1 MTVQEIMERA
11 GTDNTTMTVAWL
23 KDAIHLI
30 QSSST
35 DKLKVVKYNI
45 IDGEREYLLPQD
57 LIAVKSVAVKDTNDK
72 KYKRI
77 KRLVHDPIIREDT
90 DPE

>member
-11 GTDNTTMTVAWL
+11 GTKDTSLVLAWL
-23 KDAIHLI
+23 KDAMHLI
-30 QSSST
+30 QSSTT

-57 LIAVKSVAVKDTNDK
+57 MIAVKSVAVKDTNDK

-77 KRLVHDPIIREDT
+77 KRLVHDPVIREDT
-90 DPE
+90 EPE

>member
-1 MTVQEIMERA
+1 MTVLEIMERA
-11 GTDNTTMTVAWL
+11 GSKDTSLILAWL

-30 QSSST
+30 QSNTNEKS
-35 DKLKVVKYNI
+35 KVVKYNI

-57 LIAVKSVAVKDTNDK
+57 LIAVKSVSVKDTNDK

-77 KRLVHDPIIREDT
+77 KRLVHDPIVKEDT

>member
-30 QSSST
+30 QSSSN

-77 KRLVHDPIIREDT
+77 KRHVHDPVIREDT

>member
-11 GTDNTTMTVAWL
+11 GTKDTSLVLAWL
-23 KDAIHLI
+23 KDAMHLI
-30 QSSST
+30 QSSTT

-57 LIAVKSVAVKDTNDK
+57 MIAVKSVAVKDTNDK

>member
-1 MTVQEIMERA
+1 MTVQEIMER
-11 GTDNTTMTVAWL
+11 
-23 KDAIHLI
+23 
-30 QSSST
+30 SSST

-57 LIAVKSVAVKDTNDK
+57 MIAVKSVAVKDTNDK

-77 KRLVHDPIIREDT
+77 KRLVHDPVIREDT

>member
-30 QSSST
+30 QSSSN

-77 KRLVHDPIIREDT
+77 KWLVHDPIIREDT

>member
-1 MTVQEIMERA
+1 MTVLEIMERA
-11 GTDNTTMTVAWL
+11 GSKNTSLILAWL

-30 QSSST
+30 QSNTNEKS
-35 DKLKVVKYNI
+35 KVVKYNI

-57 LIAVKSVAVKDTNDK
+57 LIAVKSVSVKDTNDK

-77 KRLVHDPIIREDT
+77 KRLVHDPIVKEDT

>member
-30 QSSST
+30 QSSSN

-72 KYKRI
+72 KHKRI

>member
-11 GTDNTTMTVAWL
+11 DTKDTSLVLAWL
-23 KDAIHLI
+23 KDAMHLI
-30 QSSST
+30 QSSTT

-57 LIAVKSVAVKDTNDK
+57 MIAVKSVAVKDTNDK

-77 KRLVHDPIIREDT
+77 KRLVHDPVIREDT

>member
-11 GTDNTTMTVAWL
+11 GTKDTSLVLAWL
-23 KDAIHLI
+23 KDAMHLI
-30 QSSST
+30 QSSTT

-77 KRLVHDPIIREDT
+77 KRLVHDPVIREDT

>member
-11 GTDNTTMTVAWL
+11 GTKDTSLVLAWL
-23 KDAIHLI
+23 KDAIHLV

-35 DKLKVVKYNI
+35 EKLKVVKYNI

-77 KRLVHDPIIREDT
+77 KRLVHDPVIREDT

>member
-30 QSSST
+30 QSSSN

-57 LIAVKSVAVKDTNDK
+57 LIALKSVAVKDTNDK

>member
-23 KDAIHLI
+23 KDAVHLI

>member
-30 QSSST
+30 QSSSN

-77 KRLVHDPIIREDT
+77 KRLVHDPKIREDT

>member
-11 GTDNTTMTVAWL
+11 GTKDTSLVLAWL
-23 KDAIHLI
+23 KDAVHLI
-30 QSSST
+30 QSSTT

-57 LIAVKSVAVKDTNDK
+57 MIAVKSVAVKDTNDK

-77 KRLVHDPIIREDT
+77 KRLVHDPVIREDT
-90 DPE
+90 EPE

>member
-11 GTDNTTMTVAWL
+11 GTKDTSLVLAWL

-77 KRLVHDPIIREDT
+77 KRLVHDPVIREDT
-90 DPE
+90 EPE

>member
-23 KDAIHLI
+23 KDAVHLI

-77 KRLVHDPIIREDT
+77 KRLVHDPVIREDT

>member
-1 MTVQEIMERA
+1 MTVLEIMERSGVE
-11 GTDNTTMTVAWL
+11 GTTLTLAWL
-23 KDAIHLI
+23 KDAVHLI
-30 QSSST
+30 QSNT
-35 DKLKVVKYNI
+35 KERLKVEKYNI

-57 LIAVKSVAVKDTNDK
+57 LIAIKSISVKDTNDN

-77 KRLVHDPIIREDT
+77 KSLVHDPVVREDT

>member
-11 GTDNTTMTVAWL
+11 ATKDTSLVLAWL

-77 KRLVHDPIIREDT
+77 KRLVHDPVIREDT

>member
-11 GTDNTTMTVAWL
+11 GTKDTSLVLAWL

>member
-30 QSSST
+30 QSSSN

>member
-11 GTDNTTMTVAWL
+11 GTKDTSLVLAWL

-30 QSSST
+30 QSSTT

-77 KRLVHDPIIREDT
+77 KRLVHDPVIREDT

>member
-11 GTDNTTMTVAWL
+11 GTKDTSLVLAWL
-23 KDAIHLI
+23 KDAMHLI
-30 QSSST
+30 QSSTT

-57 LIAVKSVAVKDTNDK
+57 MIAVKSVAVKDTNDK

-77 KRLVHDPIIREDT
+77 KRLVHDPVIREDT

>member
-11 GTDNTTMTVAWL
+11 GTKDTSLVLAWL
-23 KDAIHLI
+23 KDAVHLI
-30 QSSST
+30 QSSTT

-77 KRLVHDPIIREDT
+77 KRLVHDPVIREDT

>member
-11 GTDNTTMTVAWL
+11 GTKDTSLVLAWL
-23 KDAIHLI
+23 KDAMHLI
-30 QSSST
+30 QSSTT

-77 KRLVHDPIIREDT
+77 KRLVHDPVIREDT
-90 DPE
+90 EPE